1 MNPELCLPG
10 GGYVR
15 NNDGT
20 VVIGGFTVWQQ
31 GERVP
36 LDAQLEFDGEDLE
49 AIIDFILSERLVG
62 QKARVDTK
70 VGRLRHALNDSRKGD
85 HYDFSMLEAA
95 VVNMIGGR
103 DEQDSRP

>member
-15 NNDGT
+15 NDAGT
-20 VVIGGFTVWQQ
+20 VVIGGFMVWED
-31 GERVP
+31 GEKIP
-36 LDAQLEFDGEDLE
+36 LDAELTVDGEDLE

-95 VVNMIGGR
+95 VVNMIGER
-103 DEQDSRP
+103 DE